1 MLVMGTLKRDPPL
14 IIWKPPFVVAHQAD
28 CKLDVCE
35 FLLAPSR
42 ARCDKPR
49 EAQFLG
55 PGDTGT
61 YWGNGGVI
69 QG

>member
-1 MLVMGTLKRDPPL
+1 MLVMGTLKRDPPAL

-28 CKLDVCE
+28 CKLDVRE

-49 EAQFLG
+49 EAQFLVLVG
-55 PGDTGT
+55 VMVGLYRD
-61 YWGNGGVI
+61 NGK
-69 QG
+69 